1 METELYKKPTYTRIE
16 SPLVLFNNIQMNI
29 TEQFDEIFYPEF
41 HTGCKSGQSFKN
53 TNVAKLVIK
62 NQILFE
68 NKSITLFNCF
78 KLVCASSKMYVK
90 VLKPLDAEL
99 LKLLGLLS
107 SNEGKIDF
115 LFFQYVSMLE
125 KISKNYDD
133 TISTKFVETLIIN
146 LANNRPEAFD
156 KYFQIPHKMKI
167 RRLYDSPEMEETM
180 KRLMDNIFGR
190 YDYAIKFH
198 KEYPTSS
205 TIKFSIVKLLCAR
218 LPENLNLES
227 LKFDEI
233 DVISSGT
240 FPSENVQSFVSELM
254 YYGNIVKN

>member
-1 METELYKKPTYTRIE
+1 MESTQAYNKIE
-16 SPLVLFNNIQMNI
+16 SPLVLFNNIQLNI
-29 TEQFDEIFYPEF
+29 TNQLDEIFYPEF

-53 TNVAKLVIK
+53 HIVARLVLK
-62 NQILFE
+62 NQLLFE

-78 KLVCASSKMYVK
+78 KLCTSSSKMYVK
-90 VLKPLDAEL
+90 VLKPLDIDLMRVA
-99 LKLLGLLS
+99 GLM
-107 SNEGKIDF
+107 NENFGKIEF

-133 TISTKFVETLIIN
+133 SISTKFVETLIIN
-146 LANNRPEAFD
+146 LANNKSEAYGQ
-156 KYFQIPHKMKI
+156 YFQIPHKMKI
-167 RRLYDSPEMEETM
+167 RKLYDSPGMDESM
-180 KRLMDNIFGR
+180 KRLINNIFGK

-205 TIKFSIVKLLCAR
+205 TIKFSIVRLLCSS
-218 LPENLNLES
+218 LPENLNLDC